1 MSSASIS
8 QILEPSPQG
17 LTSSIH
23 NFIPIP
29 TIGQIMNTALLIPPR
44 IFRPSYGP
52 ALPYYILG
60 HHFVTILWES
70 SHGEKSAKQLA
81 KEIATH

>member
-1 MSSASIS
+1 MIWIFTEGEGDGIESFLLYISSPL
-8 QILEPSPQG
+8 Q
-17 LTSSIH
+17 
-23 NFIPIP
+23 
-29 TIGQIMNTALLIPPR
+29 

-52 ALPYYILG
+52 ELPYYILG

>member
-1 MSSASIS
+1 M
-8 QILEPSPQG
+8 
-17 LTSSIH
+17 
-23 NFIPIP
+23 P
-29 TIGQIMNTALLIPPR
+29 TKLQAPKFLLPPLPR
-44 IFRPSYGP
+44 IFRPSYSP